1 MSENCNP
8 NDCQD
13 CASKGGCSSFQQNTS
28 LQEKPNELSQVRRV
42 IGVVSGKGGVGKS
55 LTTGLLAAAVQKSGK
70 RAAILDADITGPSIP
85 QMFGIKEKAAAN
97 EAGIFPAVTESG
109 IQLISVN
116 MMLEDEKQPVIW
128 RGPVLAGAV
137 KQFWTDVIWHD
148 VDVMFVDLPPG
159 TGDVPLTTFQSL
171 PIDGI
176 VLVTTPQE
184 LVSTIVAKALHMA
197 QMMDVP
203 ILSIVEN
210 MAYVVC
216 PHCGEKIPVFG
227 QSNELALEL
236 DAGVSVG
243 DTLPVLPE
251 LTALCDSGKIEE
263 APEGLL
269 TNTLRAVLQA
279 PKKDFGA

>member
-1 MSENCNP
+1 MSETCSAK
-8 NDCQD
+8 DCSG
-13 CASKGGCSSFQQNTS
+13 CASESNCSQKREVRSF
-28 LQEKPNELSQVRRV
+28 QEKPNELSRVGRV

-55 LTTGLLAAAVQKSGK
+55 LTTGLLAVGTQRAGRRTAV
-70 RAAILDADITGPSIP
+70 LDADITGPSVP
-85 QMFGIKEKAAAN
+85 QMFGVKEKAVSSD
-97 EAGIFPAVTESG
+97 AGIFPAVTDSG

-148 VDVMFVDLPPG
+148 VDVMYVDLPPG
-159 TGDVPLTTFQSL
+159 TGDVPLTVFQSL

-210 MAYVVC
+210 MAYAVC

-227 QSNELALEL
+227 HSNELQLEL
-236 DAGVSVG
+236 DAGISVG
-243 DTLPVLPE
+243 DTLPILPE
-251 LTALCDSGKIEE
+251 LAALCDAGKIEE
-263 APEGLL
+263 APAGLL
-269 TNTLRAVLQA
+269 QDTLRAAMMA
-279 PKKDFGA
+279 PRKDFGS

>member
-1 MSENCNP
+1 MSETCSAS
-8 NDCQD
+8 DCST
-13 CASKGGCSSFQQNTS
+13 CASKSGCGEFKAKPNFQ
-28 LQEKPNELSQVRRV
+28 EEPNELSEVRRV

-55 LTTGLLAAAVQKSGK
+55 LTAALLALGTQRSGR
-70 RAAILDADITGPSIP
+70 RAAILDADITGPSVP
-85 QMFGIKEKAAAN
+85 HMFGVKEKAVSSD
-97 EAGIFPAVTESG
+97 AGILPAVTESG

-116 MMLEDEKQPVIW
+116 MMLEDASQPVIW

-159 TGDVPLTTFQSL
+159 TGDVPLTVFQSL

-184 LVSTIVAKALHMA
+184 LVSTVVAKALHMA

-203 ILSIVEN
+203 ILSVVEN
-210 MAYVVC
+210 MAYVIC

-227 QSNELALEL
+227 KSNELELEL
-236 DAGVSVG
+236 DTGISVG
-243 DTLPVLPE
+243 DTLPILPE
-251 LTALCDSGKIEE
+251 LTALCDTGQIEQ
-263 APEGLL
+263 APQGLL
-269 TNTLRAVLQA
+269 PDTLRAVLRA
-279 PKKDFGA
+279 PKKDFS

>member
-1 MSENCNP
+1 MSECTH
-8 NDCQD
+8 D
-13 CASKGGCSSFQQNTS
+13 CSSCGESCSERREES
-28 LQEKPNELSQVRRV
+28 LIAKPHELSDIKKV

-55 LTTGLLAAAVQKSGK
+55 LITGLLAVGTQRAGK
-70 RAAILDADITGPSIP
+70 RAAVLDADITGPTVP

-97 EAGIFPAVTESG
+97 EAGIFPAITESG

-116 MMLEDEKQPVIW
+116 MMLEDERQPVIW

-148 VDVMFVDLPPG
+148 VDVMYVDLPPG
-159 TGDVPLTTFQSL
+159 TGDVPLTVFQSL

-184 LVSTIVAKALHMA
+184 IVSTIVAKALRMA

-203 ILSIVEN
+203 ILSVVEN

-216 PHCGEKIPVFG
+216 SHCGEKIPVFG
-227 QSNELALEL
+227 KSNVLELEL
-236 DAGVSVG
+236 DTGISVG
-243 DTLPVLPE
+243 DTLPILPE
-251 LTALCDSGKIEE
+251 LTALCDQGQIEQ

-269 TNTLRAVLQA
+269 PDTLRAALNA
-279 PKKDFGA
+279 PKKDFSE